1 MTAHGWHVGVTYCVA
16 GGGGKPREKKLK
28 IAGRWCTSAAGDGL

>member
-1 MTAHGWHVGVTYCVA
+1 MLQA
-16 GGGGKPREKKLK
+16 GGVGGKAREKKLK